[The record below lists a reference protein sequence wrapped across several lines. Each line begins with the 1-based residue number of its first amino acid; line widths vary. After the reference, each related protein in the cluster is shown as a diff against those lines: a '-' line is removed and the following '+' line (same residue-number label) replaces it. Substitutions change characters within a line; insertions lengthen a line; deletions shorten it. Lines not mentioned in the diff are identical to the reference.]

1 MPVVFF
7 TRHLRAV
14 APSEPIACIG
24 DTLRAALDDALRQHE
39 RLRGYVLDEQGRIRK
54 HVAIFLDNQHLA
66 GPDILDAPV
75 KAESEIY
82 VMQALSGG

>member
-1 MPVVFF
+1 MPVVMF

-14 APSEPIACIG
+14 APGEPIACTG
-24 DTLRAALDDALRQHE
+24 NTLRDALDDALSRHE
-39 RLRGYVLDEQGRIRK
+39 RLRGYVLDDQGRLRK
-54 HVAIFLDNQHLA
+54 HVAIFIDNEHRT
-66 GPDILDAPV
+66 GPDILDSPV

>member
-14 APSEPIACIG
+14 APDEPIACTG
-24 DTLRAALDDALRQHE
+24 ETLRAALDDALSRHE
-39 RLRGYVLDEQGRIRK
+39 RLRGYVLDEQGRIRQ
-54 HVAIFLDNQHLA
+54 HVAIFVDNQHLT
-66 GPDILDAPV
+66 GPDILDSPV
-75 KAESEIY
+75 KSDSEIY